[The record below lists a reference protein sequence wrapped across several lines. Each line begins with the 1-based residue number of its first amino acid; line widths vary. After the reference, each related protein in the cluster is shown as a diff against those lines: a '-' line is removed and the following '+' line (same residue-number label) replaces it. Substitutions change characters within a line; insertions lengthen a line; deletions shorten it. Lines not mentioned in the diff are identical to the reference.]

1 MSLAGSTAIRKGV
14 ASEAAKE
21 IASLVEGKLDVDDG
35 AAPLLIQQEAVG
47 ALVAPFDRAAERARR
62 VQDRDVFGIGRGL
75 LPKASHRTSWAS
87 RTAAGRDSSRSWAN
101 ERRRPNTR
109 RQPTCNGGVAG
120 GALPM
125 SAGTSFQG
133 RRKPNGSAC
142 HRRTM
147 AGVQDEAK
155 HAIRAMSPLKSCEV
169 EKPQPQR

>member
-21 IASLVEGKLDVDDG
+21 IASLVEGKLGVDDG

-75 LPKASHRTSWAS
+75 LPNEPPTSWAS
-87 RTAAGRDSSRSWAN
+87 THSRSGAILSRSWAN
-101 ERRRPNTR
+101 ERRRPNTPW
-109 RQPTCNGGVAG
+109 QPTCNGGVAG

-125 SAGTSFQG
+125 SAGTSPQG

-155 HAIRAMSPLKSCEV
+155 HAIRAMSPFKSCEV
-169 EKPQPQR
+169 KKPQPQR